1 MPEIPEIDVIID
13 GINKECINKNV
24 DNVVIFDPRRVDP
37 NVTQVV
43 DKKLIDVFRYGKAI
57 ILGFDSLMLMLHLRL
72 NGFVRVVEDISNPP
86 KSWIMALVM
95 GKNKLVLGDT
105 RKLAE
110 ARVIDKSY
118 FNDIPD
124 AAFIDEIT
132 FHKIISAPRHVK
144 SILMDQGK
152 ILGLGN
158 RYVDEVLW
166 RTRIHPKKKGNT
178 LSDDEIHKLFL
189 NIKDVLQESYALGGD
204 EHYTDVYGNP
214 GKWTAS
220 VHGKKVCPVCGTPLK
235 KVKVGGRTSYICPK
249 CQPEP

>member
-13 GINKECINKNV
+13 GINKECINKYV
-24 DNVVIFDPRRVDP
+24 DKVVVFDSRRVDP
-37 NVTQVV
+37 KVMQVIG
-43 DKKLIDVFRYGKAI
+43 KKLIDVFRYGKAI
-57 ILGFDSLMLMLHLRL
+57 ILRFDSLMLLWHLRL
-72 NGFVRVVEDISNPP
+72 NGFVRVIDDISNPA

-95 GKNKLVLGDT
+95 GEDKLVLGDS

-110 ARVIDKSY
+110 AKVIDKSY
-118 FNDIPD
+118 FHDVPD
-124 AAFIDEIT
+124 AAFIDEST
-132 FHKIISAPRHVK
+132 FRELVSAPRYIK
-144 SILMDQGK
+144 SILMDQSK

-166 RTRIHPKKKGNT
+166 RTHIHPKKKGNT
-178 LSDDEIHKLFL
+178 LKDDEIHKLFL

-214 GKWTAS
+214 GNWTAS

-235 KVKVGGRTSYICPK
+235 KVKIGGRTSYICPR